1 MKFKAAKKFLTRL
14 ALGSGILLIP
24 ARSNAQADPE
34 IRTERIEWA
43 PGSGSTVVTDSIS
56 GYQIADYL
64 FQIKAGQYMNIS
76 MATRNGANYFNI
88 MEPGEEY
95 EAVFVGSTS
104 GNLFEGVADKSGEYR
119 IRVYLMRSA
128 ARRDETVWYRL
139 EVIRGE

>member
-1 MKFKAAKKFLTRL
+1 
-14 ALGSGILLIP
+14 
-24 ARSNAQADPE
+24 
-34 IRTERIEWA
+34 
-43 PGSGSTVVTDSIS
+43 
-56 GYQIADYL
+56 IADYL
-64 FQIKAGQYMNIS
+64 FQITAGQYMNIS

-88 MEPGEEY
+88 MEPREEY

-139 EVIRGE
+139 EV